1 MLTQVNRVFFVF
13 FKMFNIFNNTGLA
26 ILPIN
31 PMSGYGWKEFEAN
44 HSHLV
49 NASQAELK
57 KGIEENSYMYQ
68 EVVLEVRHAVSH
80 RSLLSTYS
88 NGLVQILE
96 STSNSLTFSGE
107 TSQSLLLASYPQY
120 YLAFFDPTFAVI
132 SGNPDTIP
140 RTLVPIPSN
149 AGRVYIYL
157 RVTTWNVLITN
168 WLRFS

>member
-68 EVVLEVRHAVSH
+68 EVVLRVRHAVSH
-80 RSLLSTYS
+80 RSLLSTYG
-88 NGLVQILE
+88 NGLVLILE
-96 STSNSLTFSGE
+96 GCRCLTFSGE

-140 RTLVPIPSN
+140 RSLVAIPSN
-149 AGRVYIYL
+149 AGRVFIFL
-157 RVTTWNVLITN
+157 RVGLVL
-168 WLRFS
+168 S